1 MRCGAAAREA
11 GACVMEQEV
20 RCGCCGRLL
29 GVIRNGQFINK
40 FGPQVIRTERAAVT
54 CPKCGA
60 ENTVEARSYREQA
73 GKTRSGA
80 GKPSGAASVG
90 PAVWPR
96 NRSGLD
102 AVAEVAQRDREKRG
116 G

>member
-1 MRCGAAAREA
+1 
-11 GACVMEQEV
+11 MEQEV

-60 ENTVEARSYREQA
+60 ENTVDARGASSCAETDE
-73 GKTRSGA
+73 TRKGL
-80 GKPSGAASVG
+80 G
-90 PAVWPR
+90 R
-96 NRSGLD
+96 NG
-102 AVAEVAQRDREKRG
+102 KRG
-116 G
+116 